1 VKAGSRNATIVTGL
15 LLSCSVM
22 LGGWSQLN
30 PGIIGGVY
38 TGVYFLPGNTRV
50 GYACGTGLDTAS
62 HMPTG
67 LIVRTTDGGSTWTQQ
82 NPNTTSILRAIY
94 FSDANTGYACGTSG
108 TIVTTTDGGITWT
121 PSYVGYGDQL
131 PYVSFPSNGST
142 GYLGATADT
151 ARVYVT
157 PSGGSFWYVYFIG
170 TNQDRSTSCAM
181 ADVSSGV
188 AFGVAGFLWGTTDG
202 FSTGKRLDAN
212 TSANILAGAF
222 SKADPNRAYIVGT
235 DTTVNI
241 GVIRYASNGS
251 QQDTWEVVRGP
262 MITSFSCVDYVTPET
277 AYIGGAGGFI
287 GATKTAREIWTTNTG
302 VSNHINRICFPN
314 GPDTGYAAAGPMI
327 LKTTDAGAPWVPA
340 VAEEK
345 SPAVVRAGIRVMSN
359 PCRGGI
365 PLRSDE
371 NVTVTV
377 FDAAGRALLRQ
388 TASKGLTFLPLRGG
402 AYFVRAG
409 TQMAIAVVTD

>member
-1 VKAGSRNATIVTGL
+1 
-15 LLSCSVM
+15 
-22 LGGWSQLN
+22 
-30 PGIIGGVY
+30 
-38 TGVYFLPGNTRV
+38 
-50 GYACGTGLDTAS
+50 
-62 HMPTG
+62 
-67 LIVRTTDGGSTWTQQ
+67 
-82 NPNTTSILRAIY
+82 
-94 FSDANTGYACGTSG
+94 
-108 TIVTTTDGGITWT
+108 
-121 PSYVGYGDQL
+121 
-131 PYVSFPSNGST
+131 
-142 GYLGATADT
+142 
-151 ARVYVT
+151 
-157 PSGGSFWYVYFIG
+157 
-170 TNQDRSTSCAM
+170 M

-202 FSTGKRLDAN
+202 FSTGKLLYAN

-235 DTTVNI
+235 DTTVNM

-251 QQDTWEVVRGP
+251 QQDTWEIVRGP

-287 GATKTAREIWTTNTG
+287 GATKNAHEIWTTNTG
-302 VSNHINRICFPN
+302 VSSHINRICFPH

-340 VAEEK
+340 VAEGK
-345 SPAVVRAGIRVMSN
+345 SPVTVRTGVRVVSN

-365 PLRSDE
+365 ALRSDD

-377 FDAAGRALLRQ
+377 IDAAGRAVLKQ
-388 TASKGLTFLPLRGG
+388 AATNGLTFLPLRTG

-409 TQMAIAVVTD
+409 TQTTRAVVTD